1 MTEMHSIDWEL
12 VLLKQNP
19 FPNTPPV
26 RPEDAVWAGF
36 PDLREQLDSLF
47 AESLSTSR
55 TQVVLN
61 RGEYG
66 SGKTHAA
73 IFYRHLDNLPLLHD
87 GRQVRNSEIV
97 YIRTPKEPDKADITL
112 YQNIIE
118 TIQFRRIRTVIKE
131 IIAEYGDQY
140 ALEQFQN
147 LTESEQLGR
156 ALWLLGHEQERS
168 SQLALFKGAL
178 DDHQNLIESYFFSQT
193 TSSDLKRLGLSRRIN
208 NIQDRFRVLG
218 CILQCF
224 IGFADEQDVAK
235 HRRVILWIDE
245 LEDLI
250 LYPARYYRPFTQ
262 GLRDLI
268 DRLPSYFTLMM
279 NFTLAS
285 PESLEDIGVVLGK
298 AVMDRITDRVYF
310 REPDEEEA
318 FDYVVDLLKHYRIE
332 PTEHVQIPITY
343 PFEEEALRMLIAY
356 LPVRTPRRI
365 NQRCASIIGEA
376 LRNSIIRSPGED
388 MISKEFVRKVE
399 DERIEFD
406 VR

>member
-1 MTEMHSIDWEL
+1 MTEMHSIDWRR

-36 PDLREQLDSLF
+36 PALRKQLDALF

-55 TQVVLN
+55 TQIVLN

-73 IFYRHLDNLPLLHD
+73 IFYRRLDNLSLLD
-87 GRQVRNSEIV
+87 GDRRVKDPEIV

-118 TIQFRRIRTVIKE
+118 VIQFRRIRTVIKE
-131 IIAEYGDQY
+131 IITEYGDQN
-140 ALEQFQN
+140 ALEKFQN
-147 LTESEQLGR
+147 LIESEQLGK

-168 SQLALFKGAL
+168 GQLALFQGNL
-178 DDHQNLIESYFFSQT
+178 NDQQNLIESYFFSQIT
-193 TSSDLKRLGLSRRIN
+193 KSDLKRLGLSRSIN

-235 HRRVILWIDE
+235 HRRVILWVDE

-285 PESLEDIGVVLGK
+285 PESLEDIDVVLGK
-298 AVMDRITDRVYF
+298 AVMDRITDKVYF
-310 REPDEEEA
+310 REPNEVEA
-318 FDYVVDLLKHYRIE
+318 FDYVKDLLRHYRIE
-332 PTEHVQIPITY
+332 PNEPVRISSTY
-343 PFEEEALRMLIAY
+343 PFEEEALRMLIAN

-365 NQRCASIIGEA
+365 NQLCASVIGEA
-376 LRNSIIRSPGED
+376 LRRGIIRSPGKD
-388 MISKEFVRKVE
+388 AITKEFVRKVE

>member
-1 MTEMHSIDWEL
+1 MTEMYAVDWKR

-19 FPNTPPV
+19 FFNTPPV
-26 RPEDAVWAGF
+26 RPEETVWAGF
-36 PDLREQLDSLF
+36 PDLRKKLEDLF

-73 IFYRHLDNLPLLHD
+73 IFYRLPGNLSLGHKD
-87 GRQVRNSEIV
+87 EQVSDTEII
-97 YIRTPKEPDKADITL
+97 YIRTPKEPEKADSTL
-112 YQNIIE
+112 YLNIIE
-118 TIQFRRIRTVIKE
+118 VIQFRRIRAAIKE
-131 IIAEYGDQY
+131 IIAEYGDQST
-140 ALEQFQN
+140 LEKFQN
-147 LTESEQLGR
+147 LIKSEQLGR
-156 ALWLLGHEQERS
+156 ALWLLGHEQEAS
-168 SQLALFKGAL
+168 GQLTLFKGGS
-178 DDHQNLIESYFFSQT
+178 DDRQNLIESYFFSQAT
-193 TSSDLKRLGLSRRIN
+193 KSDLKRLGLNRSIN

-224 IGFADEQDVAK
+224 IGLADEQDVAK
-235 HRRVILWIDE
+235 HKRVILWIDE

-298 AVMDRITDRVYF
+298 AVMDRITDQVYF
-310 REPDEEEA
+310 REPNEEEA
-318 FDYVVDLLKHYRIE
+318 FEYVKDLLKHYRLM
-332 PTEHVQIPITY
+332 PTEHMQIPSTY
-343 PFEEEALRMLIAY
+343 PFEEEALRMLIAN

-365 NQRCASIIGEA
+365 NQWCAHVIGQA
-376 LRNSIIRSPGED
+376 LRRDIIHSPGKD
-388 MISKEFVRKVE
+388 VIKKEFVREVE
-399 DERIEFD
+399 DERIEFE

>member
-1 MTEMHSIDWEL
+1 MTEMHAINWKQA
-12 VLLKQNP
+12 LLQQNP
-19 FPNTPPV
+19 FSITPQV
-26 RPEDAVWAGF
+26 RPEDTVWAGF
-36 PDLREQLDSLF
+36 PELRKQLGNLF

-55 TQVVLN
+55 TQIVLN

-73 IFYRHLDNLPLLHD
+73 IFYRHPANLPLQYGD
-87 GRQVRNSEIV
+87 GQVKDAEIV
-97 YIRTPKEPDKADITL
+97 YISTPREPEKADITL

-118 TIQFRRIRTVIKE
+118 FIQFKRIRAVIKE
-131 IIAEYGDQY
+131 IIAEYGDQI
-140 ALEQFQN
+140 ALEKFQS
-147 LTESEQLGR
+147 LIESEQLGR
-156 ALWLLGHEQERS
+156 ALWLLGHDQGASGQLTLFTGTS
-168 SQLALFKGAL
+168 SDQ
-178 DDHQNLIESYFFSQT
+178 QNIIESYFFSQT
-193 TSSDLKRLGLSRRIN
+193 TKSDLKRLGLSRSIN

-235 HRRVILWIDE
+235 HRRVILWVDE

-268 DRLPSYFTLMM
+268 DRLPSYFTLIM

-310 REPDEEEA
+310 SEPDEGEA
-318 FDYVVDLLKHYRIE
+318 FEYVKDLLKQYRIVS
-332 PTEHVQIPITY
+332 PKHTPIPNTY
-343 PFEEEALRMLIAY
+343 PFEEEALHMLIAS
-356 LPVRTPRRI
+356 LPVRTPRHI
-365 NQRCASIIGEA
+365 NQWCANVIGKA
-376 LRNSIIRSPGED
+376 LRRNVIRSPGED
-388 MISKEFVRKVE
+388 VIDKGFVREVLAE
-399 DERIEFD
+399 HIEFE